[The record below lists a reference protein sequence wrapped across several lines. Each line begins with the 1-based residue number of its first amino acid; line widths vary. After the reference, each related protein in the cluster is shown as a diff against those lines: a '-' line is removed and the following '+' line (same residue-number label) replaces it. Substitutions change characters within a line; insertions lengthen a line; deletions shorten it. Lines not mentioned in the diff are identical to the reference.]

1 MRFSLRG
8 IANSFDSGAQ
18 TDDDSL
24 RVAVSLK
31 NTEFLVCTKRDVIT
45 GGGDDNIE
53 VIDLR
58 GDTVA
63 VATLDDLP
71 GYVRSLLQ

>member
-31 NTEFLVCTKRDVIT
+31 NTEFLVCTKRDVIVD
-45 GGGDDNIE
+45 GGDNNID

-71 GYVRSLLQ
+71 VYVRSLLQ